1 MLSSPSA
8 RRRAAALLPP
18 ALAAAAL
25 LVAARWAPPPTGG
38 WAPAAGLGLAVVGAL
53 AALHRPFGGRT
64 LGLGAA
70 ALAPAAVLAGP
81 VGAGLAAAVVMLL
94 AEAGRAVLHH
104 RLDLPRPAVA
114 IGRAAGAAGRAAL
127 AALAGALAGRAL
139 SNPSAAPFPA
149 AGAGPSPPA
158 VAAGG
163 AEGRIAPAAG
173 VPGGTEEGIP
183 PALLAAAIAACV
195 YLLVSIAFSVAMRE
209 LRTPGAG
216 SWWRRALPRRREA
229 APYLLDLAGWAA
241 GGALAA
247 AGRGAGWGAAAVLLA
262 MLGLAGAEAARQ
274 AALRAAAERRLAGF
288 GRVRLAGE
296 RMIAP
301 ARELDAVVG
310 RFADECANVVGC
322 RWFQLDLHQPA
333 EPGGEDRLTVWS
345 AGPDRALAEGEAR
358 PDPYPPPL
366 PGVHRRA
373 GWRVLERSLGAQGG
387 VSARL
392 TLWCDPRRL
401 VPEDLE
407 LLEALLPQM
416 AASLHQA
423 LLDREAR
430 EDPLTGVAVR
440 RVLDRR
446 LHAAWAAASE
456 GGGPLAVILADVDR
470 FKAINDTRGHAAGD
484 AALAAVATALVA
496 GKREAD
502 LLARFGGEEF
512 AVLLEN
518 TEGDEALA
526 IAERLRLRVAEVELE
541 TEDGPL
547 PPLSI
552 SAGVASFP
560 ELTVKT
566 AGELLLLADEALY
579 EAKARGRDRCL
590 LHRGRGRF
598 LSSGGEEIGDDPGDG
613 EPRAPRLFA

>member
-1 MLSSPSA
+1 MLFSPSG

-18 ALAAAAL
+18 ALAAVAL
-25 LVAARWAPPPTGG
+25 LAVARWAPPPTGG
-38 WAPAAGLGLAVVGAL
+38 WAPAAGLALALVGAL

-70 ALAPAAVLAGP
+70 ALAPAAALAGP

-94 AEAGRAVLHH
+94 AEAGRAALHH

-114 IGRAAGAAGRAAL
+114 LGRAAGAAGRAAL
-127 AALAGALAGRAL
+127 AALAGTLAAT
-139 SNPSAAPFPA
+139 PS
-149 AGAGPSPPA
+149 SP
-158 VAAGG
+158 
-163 AEGRIAPAAG
+163 
-173 VPGGTEEGIP
+173 
-183 PALLAAAIAACV
+183 LAAAVATAV
-195 YLLVSIAFSVAMRE
+195 YLAASVALGVAMRE

-216 SWWRRALPRRREA
+216 SWWRRALPHRRET
-229 APYLLDLAGWAA
+229 APYLLDFVGWAA
-241 GGALAA
+241 GAALAA
-247 AGRGAGWGAAAVLLA
+247 AGRGAGWGAAALLLA
-262 MLGLAGAEAARQ
+262 MLGLAGGEAARQ

-288 GRVRLAGE
+288 GRVRRAGE

-322 RWFQLDLHQPA
+322 QWFQLDLHQPA

-345 AGPDRALAEGEAR
+345 AGPDRALTEGEAR
-358 PDPYPPPL
+358 PDLYPPPL

-373 GWRVLERSLGAQGG
+373 AWRVLERSLGAQGG

-401 VPEDLE
+401 APEDLE

-446 LHAAWAAASE
+446 LHAAWAAACE

-484 AALAAVATALVA
+484 AALAAVATALIA
-496 GKREAD
+496 GKRESD

-518 TEGDEALA
+518 TEGGEALS
-526 IAERLRLRVAEVELE
+526 IAERLRSRVAEVELE
-541 TEDGPL
+541 TDDGPL
-547 PPLSI
+547 PPLTI

-598 LSSGGEEIGDDPGDG
+598 LTPDGAEIGDAPDDG